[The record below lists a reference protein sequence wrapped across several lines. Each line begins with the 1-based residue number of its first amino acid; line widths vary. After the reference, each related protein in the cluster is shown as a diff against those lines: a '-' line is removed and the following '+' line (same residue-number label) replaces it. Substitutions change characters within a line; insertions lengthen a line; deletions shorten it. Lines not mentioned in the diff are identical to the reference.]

1 MKNKGIIEGIGN
13 RYEPDRALTR
23 AEFLTLMDR
32 VFTFSKLESVCEP
45 SGTVTS
51 AYTAAKLG

>member
-1 MKNKGIIEGIGN
+1 MALAN

-32 VFTFSKLESVCEP
+32 VFTFSKLKAVCTP

-51 AYTAAKLG
+51 SRIRLPGG